1 MSHLH
6 RRSLLVAVPAALAL
20 AAAGAPVAAN
30 AAAAG
35 TSGYVMRL
43 SSTSATVA
51 AGGQTRTV
59 VSFRSEPYLRGTR
72 VSLGVSGLPDG
83 ATATFRPATPRIDG
97 CSVLTISTASST
109 PAGATA
115 LTVTAIT
122 LSSDPI
128 GTSATFSLTVG
139 G

>member
-1 MSHLH
+1 MSRIH
-6 RRSLLVAVPAALAL
+6 RRALLVAVPAALAL

-30 AAAAG
+30 AAG
-35 TSGYVMRL
+35 TTDYVMRL

-59 VSFRSEPYLRGTR
+59 VSFQFEPYLRGTR
-72 VSLGVSGLPDG
+72 VALSVSGLPDG

-97 CSVLTISTASST
+97 RSVLTVSTASST

-128 GTSATFSLTVG
+128 GTSTTFSLTVG